1 MGGRRP
7 MGAQSEDGGGFI
19 RLLVLG
25 CRVGGR
31 IAVLVGYPGAA
42 LCDCDCVEVK
52 HEMLGVCVSVC
63 ACVSVHLS
71 RGGRCGEHTKLF
83 NLQL

>member
-52 HEMLGVCVSVC
+52 HEILGVCEC
-63 ACVSVHLS
+63 ASQQ
-71 RGGRCGEHTKLF
+71 GGRCGEHTKLF

>member
-42 LCDCDCVEVK
+42 LCDCACVEVK
-52 HEMLGVCVSVC
+52 HARDAGCVC
-63 ACVSVHLS
+63 
-71 RGGRCGEHTKLF
+71 E
-83 NLQL
+83 